1 MATILDPFPRV
12 RLASLP
18 TPLEPL
24 PRLSEFLGGPRI
36 LVKRD
41 DQTGLALAGNK
52 ARKLEYL
59 AATRWSSGIPA
70 GLRHCSPIAT
80 FSETG
85 LAEALIKYSSCRAQG
100 TGALCWPALVG
111 IIRNLKAVLARAGG
125 AVKRRRSASRRSDR
139 EEDCYGRSRL

>member
-1 MATILDPFPRV
+1 MTKMATRLDPFPRV
-12 RLASLP
+12 ALASLP

-70 GLRHCSPIAT
+70 GRRRCSPIAT
-80 FSETG
+80 FSEARPPRDADQIR
-85 LAEALIKYSSCRAQG
+85 LLLEKDSS
-100 TGALCWPALVG
+100 L
-111 IIRNLKAVLARAGG
+111 
-125 AVKRRRSASRRSDR
+125 RRFRT
-139 EEDCYGRSRL
+139 